1 MTPVGVRGSV
11 RLQLGF
17 NTRSIPSQMGC
28 VLNTRILQLPQFFNY
43 CRWADVQHPC
53 GIANATRI
61 HRHIHNLLLDAR

>member
-28 VLNTRILQLPQFFNY
+28 VLNTRILQLPHYINNF
-43 CRWADVQHPC
+43 CIKLVKTGLVADV
-53 GIANATRI
+53 
-61 HRHIHNLLLDAR
+61 